1 MINSDIHQL
10 LQSTLSTT
18 TYYNFTNIRYGAP
31 PIGSLRFNKPQPP
44 ESNRSAGV
52 QDGSYGYSCYQ
63 ASPQWVIT
71 AVENLIGEGIGIGG
85 LASTFPIKNQDE
97 DCLFLDVFTSKEVF
111 DGAQKPVNATTGK
124 LGGAPVL
131 IWIFGGGFTEG
142 DKTSY
147 GPPIGLLDRSR
158 DPVTGEP
165 FVYVSMNYR
174 VSQPDSFI
182 TTLL

>member
-1 MINSDIHQL
+1 
-10 LQSTLSTT
+10 LSTT

-31 PIGSLRFNKPQPP
+31 PIGELRFNKPQPP
-44 ESNRSAGV
+44 ENNRSAGV

-63 ASPQWVIT
+63 ASPHWET
-71 AVENLIGEGIGIGG
+71 PAVLELLSEGIELTG
-85 LASTFPIKNQDE
+85 LSEASYPILSEGE

-111 DGAQKPVNATTGK
+111 EGAQKKVDATTGK

-131 IWIFGGGFTEG
+131 VWIYGGGFTG
-142 DKTSY
+142 GSKTSY

-165 FVYVSMNYR
+165 FVYVSLNYR
-174 VSQPDSFI
+174 VSN
-182 TTLL
+182 